1 MKSRAVSTSKITL
14 KTLCLA
20 QTVGEQNRG
29 NTHFHTKGCRTI
41 EHSFD
46 ESTCVM
52 NPQMAIR
59 KPVSPITRR
68 MYLPGRKEAAFRDLW
83 RPIGLGDDGDGAFW
97 RHLEPFSAILAVFLS
112 VRARN

>member
-1 MKSRAVSTSKITL
+1 MKSRAVSTSKITV

-46 ESTCVM
+46 ESTCAVGFVGKRCAYRER
-52 NPQMAIR
+52 PC
-59 KPVSPITRR
+59 PIQN
-68 MYLPGRKEAAFRDLW
+68 KEVAREEKEGIKYMSMHAAVNWF
-83 RPIGLGDDGDGAFW
+83 A
-97 RHLEPFSAILAVFLS
+97 EVFL
-112 VRARN
+112 AQTWGHKEHQ